1 MKNNINSRQTWFRMF
16 VEITTGLIRARFW
29 SGISSEILTPVEV
42 KNDFFG
48 INIATS
54 DDPAC
59 DDYVVKSLQD
69 LGIKQLRMNFSY
81 ESFDG
86 RGERL
91 LERILA
97 EGFDILLNVFP
108 SIEGAASL
116 ANNQTAAQN
125 WQNFVEKVFATYH
138 DKVIAF
144 EIGNTSNRQRWSGFS
159 PISYLNAW
167 QIASPLA
174 DQYDIELAGPNV
186 SDFEPVYNMAYLNEM
201 KRLHK
206 VPAIHTDNLFVERV
220 IEPENYD
227 HRVFGKHATKLLK
240 LNLIKKARI
249 IDAIGK
255 RLGALKTFCTY
266 NCWTVKRLSR
276 KSIDPEQK
284 QADYLTRYL
293 VIAAAS
299 GALDKVY
306 WGALICNRD
315 GMIDCGSATY
325 PDYENVSYY
334 RQVRGD
340 VKDFRNRPSFDAYK
354 CVIAQLS
361 STRCIQGITADNGI
375 NHFIFEGQ
383 QYETHVT
390 WCKDGYALPLSA
402 IYPKELHNV
411 VVFDVLGKQLA
422 ELPRHITEQ
431 PIFIQF
437 STLQTSSRPSA
448 KKIKSLADLNKKN
461 VAVAIELPQQFEFF
475 NNTDWAGALMFDN
488 NLPADVVIKQLLP
501 EQIEKL
507 PLEKILRDTRNK
519 VWNVKTELGMLT
531 VKLNRAKG
539 LKKLSYRFLES
550 KGKRHWNN
558 AVNML
563 RRGVNTPLPVAF
575 FERHQNTGTEQNYYI
590 TQFLE
595 GAFSAR
601 DVFTSINN
609 GEADFNGMSHDH
621 LLKVIAEFTCDMHNS
636 GVLHRDLSSGNLL
649 LVDEGENITP
659 YLIDIGRAQVRNHI
673 KRRQRL
679 IDVMRICYKLPW
691 PGREQLM
698 AYYIAHLGRELP
710 RWRLAV
716 HYYVFKQ
723 KSKRF
728 IKGNIK
734 KAWKKVF

>member
-1 MKNNINSRQTWFRMF
+1 MKNNINSKQTWLRMF
-16 VEITTGLIRARFW
+16 VEIATGLIGARFW
-29 SGISSEILTPVEV
+29 SGVSSEVSTPVEV
-42 KNDFFG
+42 KNEFFG

-69 LGIKQLRMNFSY
+69 LGVKQLRLNFSY

-91 LERILA
+91 LERVLA
-97 EGFDILLNVFP
+97 ESFDVLLNIFP
-108 SIEGAASL
+108 PIEGAASL
-116 ANNQTAAQN
+116 ATNEVAAQN
-125 WQNFVEKVFATYH
+125 WQDFVEKVFATYH
-138 DKVIAF
+138 DKVLAF

-159 PISYLNAW
+159 PISYLKAW
-167 QIASPLA
+167 QVASPIA
-174 DQYDIELAGPNV
+174 EQYDIELAGPNV
-186 SDFEPVYNMAYLNEM
+186 SDFEPVYNMAYLSEM

-206 VPAIHTDNLFVERV
+206 IPAIHTNNLFVERV

-227 HRVFGKHATKLLK
+227 HRVFGKYATKILK

-255 RLGALKTFCTY
+255 RLGVLKTFCTY
-266 NCWTVKRLSR
+266 NCWTVKRLHR

-315 GMIDCGSATY
+315 GMIDCGSDSY

-334 RQVRGD
+334 RKVRGD
-340 VKDFRNRPSFDAYK
+340 VKDFRNRPAFDAYK
-354 CVIAQLS
+354 KVIQQLS
-361 STRCIQGITADNGI
+361 ATRCVQGVTADNGI

-383 QYETHVT
+383 QGETHIT
-390 WCKDGYALPLSA
+390 WCKDGYVTPLSA
-402 IYPKELHNV
+402 LYSDELNDV
-411 VVFDVLGKQLA
+411 VVFDVLGKKLA
-422 ELPRHITEQ
+422 EIPRYITEQ

-437 STLQTSSRPSA
+437 PTQQTNNRISVTE
-448 KKIKSLADLNKKN
+448 IKSLADLHKEN
-461 VAVAIELPQQFEFF
+461 VAVAVALPQQFELYK
-475 NNTDWAGALMFDN
+475 NADWKGAVMFDKT
-488 NLPADVVIKQLLP
+488 LKFDSVV
-501 EQIEKL
+501 EQISPDQLEQLPSEKV
-507 PLEKILRDTRNK
+507 LRDSRNK
-519 VWNVKTELGMLT
+519 VWNVQTELGMLT

-563 RRGVNTPLPVAF
+563 RRGVSTPLPVAF
-575 FERHQNTGTEQNYYI
+575 FERHENTGTAHNYYV

-595 GAFSAR
+595 NAFSAR

-609 GEADFNGMSHDH
+609 GEANFNGMSHDD

-649 LVDEGENITP
+649 LVVEGDDIKP
-659 YLIDIGRAQVRNHI
+659 YLIDIGRARVRNHI

-698 AYYIAHLGRELP
+698 AYYIEHLGRELP

-734 KAWKKVF
+734 KAWKKLF